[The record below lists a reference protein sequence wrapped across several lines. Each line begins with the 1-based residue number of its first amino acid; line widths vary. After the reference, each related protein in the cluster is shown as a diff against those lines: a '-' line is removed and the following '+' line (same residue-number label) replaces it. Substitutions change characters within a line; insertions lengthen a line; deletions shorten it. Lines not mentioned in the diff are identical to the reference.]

1 MVKFGDRNIVNIL
14 VIFYVNICYINIYLV
29 ILIGVLVFVCGYCI
43 CILKI

>member
-14 VIFYVNICYINIYLV
+14 VIFYMNICYINIYLV
-29 ILIGVLVFVCGYCI
+29 ILIGVLVFVFGY

>member
-14 VIFYVNICYINIYLV
+14 VIFYMNICYINIYLV

-43 CILKI
+43 LKI

>member
-29 ILIGVLVFVCGYCI
+29 FLIGVLVFVCGYCI
-43 CILKI
+43 LKI